1 MGTIEMNGKV
11 KELREL
17 RRMREELD
25 AEITAVEDALKAEM
39 IARDVDTLTGDDW
52 RITWRTVRS
61 TRFDS
66 TAFKKANPEVYGMF
80 VKSTEGRRFVLA

>member
-1 MGTIEMNGKV
+1 MSTTEMNKKV

-25 AEITAVEDALKAEM
+25 AEITAAEDSIKAEM
-39 IARDVDTLTGDDW
+39 LARDVETLAGDDW
-52 RITWRTVRS
+52 RVTWHTVHG

-66 TAFKKANPEVYGMF
+66 VAFKKANPELHAMF
-80 VKSTEGRRFVLA
+80 TKSTAARRFCLA